1 MFDES
6 KRKLNENKYSP
17 HALSSFKHI
26 HQSSS
31 NHCFCHI
38 FCGDIT
44 YITKMGKILSSFD
57 KVKYFLAKLL
67 SNHATI
73 FVRTFLFLTSHSY
86 FLYLG
91 ISLFLSLCRN
101 KQLEKVSG
109 IWHSFTRKVNCR
121 KILVVLFTEAKD
133 LNNFSLYVCDCRVL
147 STLAILFARRH
158 VLGFP
163 SILVLATPFVASL
176 RLNAQ
181 RILQTIYSCT
191 INYTKQKMVGHLTSR
206 YLCMFWSKEDA
217 LNFT

>member
-1 MFDES
+1 M
-6 KRKLNENKYSP
+6 
-17 HALSSFKHI
+17 
-26 HQSSS
+26 
-31 NHCFCHI
+31 
-38 FCGDIT
+38 
-44 YITKMGKILSSFD
+44 
-57 KVKYFLAKLL
+57 
-67 SNHATI
+67 
-73 FVRTFLFLTSHSY
+73 FLTSHSY

-133 LNNFSLYVCDCRVL
+133 LYNFSLYVSDCPVL

-206 YLCMFWSKEDA
+206 YACFGQKKMNWISPEWRACVRHFFYYNKLVEWRHQKIELGIVTTMTTKVCHTKLSSNFIFTHFLLVCM
-217 LNFT
+217 LYHV